1 MLIISVIIPV
11 LNETEYLPSCLQS
24 LQTVRQQGCELIV
37 VDGGSQDDSVA
48 IATPLADQV
57 LVTARGRAKQMN
69 AGARTA
75 RGDILWFLHG
85 DSVPPAGAVDCIRT
99 ALAKS
104 GRDWGRFDVKL
115 SGDRLLLRTVETLMN
130 WRSCLSG
137 IATGDQGIFIRRS
150 VFLQLGGYPTFPL
163 MEDIALSR
171 ALKRVSR
178 PICLHERL
186 VTSSRRW
193 EQKGVGTT
201 ILLMWLL
208 RLAYF
213 LGVDPTRLAQ
223 IYYKG

>member
-1 MLIISVIIPV
+1 
-11 LNETEYLPSCLQS
+11 
-24 LQTVRQQGCELIV
+24 
-37 VDGGSQDDSVA
+37 
-48 IATPLADQV
+48 
-57 LVTARGRAKQMN
+57 MN
-69 AGARTA
+69 AGARAA

-99 ALAKS
+99 ALDKS

-130 WRSCLSG
+130 WRSRLSG

-150 VFLQLGGYPTFPL
+150 VFLQMGGYPILPL

-171 ALKRVSR
+171 ALKRASR
-178 PICLHERL
+178 PVCLHERL

-193 EQKGVGTT
+193 EQKGVGRT

-213 LGVDPTRLAQ
+213 LGVDPNRLAQ